1 MSLASVKWRRTIHGG
16 VITHFA
22 IQDYDPSPFYY
33 FDEVDQNLDPFNAEL
48 IAKMCRERS
57 EAAQFIMVTLRK
69 VSLRLADHHIGITHG
84 GDGCSRRIID
94 FDKERAIELGEAS
107 LEEAKRAAKI
117 NQTRIEDAQ
126 NQAKEMP
133 EVPEP
138 LEAPKSIGG
147 LLLHMDEA
155 TEDDNFEA
163 IAQRA
168 EELDEDIAER
178 KALVEEMNKEE
189 TLETELKE
197 EA

>member
-1 MSLASVKWRRTIHGG
+1 
-16 VITHFA
+16 
-22 IQDYDPSPFYY
+22 
-33 FDEVDQNLDPFNAEL
+33 
-48 IAKMCRERS
+48 
-57 EAAQFIMVTLRK
+57 
-69 VSLRLADHHIGITHG
+69 
-84 GDGCSRRIID
+84 
-94 FDKERAIELGEAS
+94 
-107 LEEAKRAAKI
+107 
-117 NQTRIEDAQ
+117 
-126 NQAKEMP
+126 
-133 EVPEP
+133 

-147 LLLHMDEA
+147 LLFHMDEA

>member
-1 MSLASVKWRRTIHGG
+1 M
-16 VITHFA
+16 
-22 IQDYDPSPFYY
+22 
-33 FDEVDQNLDPFNAEL
+33 
-48 IAKMCRERS
+48 
-57 EAAQFIMVTLRK
+57 
-69 VSLRLADHHIGITHG
+69 
-84 GDGCSRRIID
+84 
-94 FDKERAIELGEAS
+94 
-107 LEEAKRAAKI
+107 
-117 NQTRIEDAQ
+117 
-126 NQAKEMP
+126 
-133 EVPEP
+133 
-138 LEAPKSIGG
+138 EAPKSIGG

>member
-1 MSLASVKWRRTIHGG
+1 MANSA
-16 VITHFA
+16 
-22 IQDYDPSPFYY
+22 
-33 FDEVDQNLDPFNAEL
+33 FNARFRVVDNNSSNQN
-48 IAKMCRERS
+48 APERN
-57 EAAQFIMVTLRK
+57 L
-69 VSLRLADHHIGITHG
+69 
-84 GDGCSRRIID
+84 IID

>member
-1 MSLASVKWRRTIHGG
+1 M
-16 VITHFA
+16 
-22 IQDYDPSPFYY
+22 
-33 FDEVDQNLDPFNAEL
+33 
-48 IAKMCRERS
+48 
-57 EAAQFIMVTLRK
+57 TLRK

-117 NQTRIEDAQ
+117 NQTRIEDVQ

-138 LEAPKSIGG
+138 LKAPKSIGG

-178 KALVEEMNKEE
+178 KALVEEMDKEE
-189 TLETELKE
+189 ILETELKE